1 MGQTRTSPTSRRD
14 ALGPLVVSEKNPRYF
29 SVAGD
34 AGGPAVYLA
43 GSHIWHNLQDGIGPG
58 EPAATT
64 PRGWTSASTSTSSRN
79 TGTTSSACGDGSSS
93 GHTQPRPTTTC
104 AWSPSRGRG
113 PDIPASGWFADP
125 PAGDGRKVVIA
136 DTDHFAPR

>member
-1 MGQTRTSPTSRRD
+1 MRQTRTSPTSRRD

-58 EPAATT
+58 KLQRR
-64 PRGWTSASTSTSSRN
+64 PRADGLRRFRRWDS
-79 TGTTSSACGDGSSS
+79 CGFPG
-93 GHTQPRPTTTC
+93 
-104 AWSPSRGRG
+104 PS
-113 PDIPASGWFADP
+113 
-125 PAGDGRKVVIA
+125 
-136 DTDHFAPR
+136 